1 MIQPTL
7 MAYSLDQEPVP
18 ALLDSVS
25 IKHDVILLLDTFFHI
40 LIFHGT
46 TVAQW
51 RKAGYQ
57 EQPDYQHFKAQLE
70 RPAED
75 AQVIFFRH
83 MGGGVLTLNICDAIL
98 LGSAERQIPDT
109 SIYRLRPGW
118 LASTVP
124 PQQGELHPF
133 ASIPSSRY

>member
-40 LIFHGT
+40 LIFHGS

-57 EQPDYQHFKAQLE
+57 DQPDYQHFKAQLE
-70 RPAED
+70 RPVED
-75 AQVIFFRH
+75 AQVCFFFF
-83 MGGGVLTLNICDAIL
+83 L
-98 LGSAERQIPDT
+98 L
-109 SIYRLRPGW
+109 
-118 LASTVP
+118 
-124 PQQGELHPF
+124 
-133 ASIPSSRY
+133 